1 MNTESTLNIKKH
13 YWRKDITGLRA
24 VAVLPVLLYH
34 AFPSLLPGG
43 FFGVDIFFIISG
55 YLIAGIIFRGLIDN
69 NFSYCDFYVK
79 RIKRILPNLVTLLL
93 AVALCGWFVLT
104 TEEYKSLGRHI
115 YSSAAFY
122 QNFRL
127 LSDVDYFDLAAN
139 EKPLLHLWSLAIE
152 EQFYIVF
159 PIICTLVWSIF
170 KRSSKAIGICVLVIT
185 LGSLTL
191 CLNTTDNSQRFY
203 FPLSR
208 FWELGIGIIIAYAES
223 FYRLNTKNFDKN
235 LRNSLSA
242 LGLLMIAG
250 SFFFYDTQIKT
261 PGLFSLLPTLGAAL
275 LIFANDDAV
284 INRSLLSW
292 KLMTFIGLISY
303 SLYLW
308 HWPLI
313 AYLTI
318 VMPKAPQWYYGIALL
333 MSFPISVLVYSL
345 IENPIRRMK
354 SNSIVVSGLLVLLI
368 ICIGLGQLV
377 KQLDGFPQRGIAQIY
392 GFTNDFTYHQVLRKQ
407 LFHGVKVNVA
417 DRSLPPP
424 EILFVG
430 DSHIQQYAPRAK
442 LVGVQHHKNVAFL
455 DVGGCLI
462 SNGVS
467 FNGYEIC
474 KEMPAKLKQTL
485 QAPTI
490 KTIVIGQIWGAYQH
504 KMPEAFQ
511 QGVDE
516 YIELIQQYA
525 KNKKV
530 FILLDPPWDY
540 GSYDLKKHIKNRF
553 DIEGFIK
560 DDFHVDYPKENY
572 WQMGNLYVEE
582 KMSPYAEIIKTEHY
596 VCPNKKCNLR
606 FYKDDDHLRSSYVE
620 KNAFWIDRVFQ

>member
-34 AFPSLLPGG
+34 AFPGLMPGG

-69 NFSYCDFYVK
+69 SFSYCDFYVK

-93 AVALCGWFVLT
+93 AVALFGWFVLT
-104 TEEYKSLGRHI
+104 TEEYKSLGQHI

-127 LSDVDYFDLAAN
+127 LSDIDYFDLAAN
-139 EKPLLHLWSLAIE
+139 QKPLLHLWSLAIE

-170 KRSSKAIGICVLVIT
+170 KRSSRAIGVCVLVIT
-185 LGSLTL
+185 LGSLIL
-191 CLNTTDNSQRFY
+191 CLYTPDNSQRFY

-223 FYRLNTKNFDKN
+223 FYQLNTKNLDKN
-235 LRNSLSA
+235 IRNGLSV
-242 LGLLMIAG
+242 LGLLMIVV

-345 IENPIRRMK
+345 IENPIRRIK
-354 SNSIVVSGLLVLLI
+354 SKTFIVYGLIFTLVV
-368 ICIGLGQLV
+368 CITLGQLI
-377 KQLDGFPQRGIAQIY
+377 KRKDGLPLREIAITMS
-392 GFTNDFTYHQVLRKQ
+392 FSNDFTYSKVVKKAKIADVQADVTDTNIEPTA
-407 LFHGVKVNVA
+407 LF
-417 DRSLPPP
+417 
-424 EILFVG
+424 IG
-430 DSHIQQYAPRAK
+430 DSHIEQYAPRVK
-442 LVGVQHHKNVAFL
+442 LVADKLGSSAVFL
-455 DVGGCLI
+455 TSGGCLASI
-462 SNGVS
+462 GFNSSNS
-467 FNGYEIC
+467 DNC
-474 KEMPAKLKQTL
+474 RQLPAKIVKLASLPQ
-485 QAPTI
+485 I
-490 KTIVIGQIWGAYQH
+490 KTIVIGQMWGAYKNSH
-504 KMPEAFQ
+504 PNSFQ
-511 QGVDE
+511 QGVE
-516 YIELIQQYA
+516 KYIEIIQKYG
-525 KNKKV
+525 KDKKV
-530 FILLDPPWDY
+530 IVLLDAPWDY
-540 GSYDLKKHIKNRF
+540 GSYDLKNQLNRLHANQLKNT
-553 DIEGFIK
+553 GFL
-560 DDFHVDYPKENY
+560 VDYPTNNDWLK
-572 WQMGNLYVEE
+572 GNLYIEE
-582 KMSPYAEIIKTEHY
+582 KMSSYSVILKTEHL
-596 VCPNKKCNLR
+596 VCPDKRCNLMN
-606 FYKDDDHLRSSYVE
+606 YKDDDHLRSSYV
-620 KNAFWIDRVFQ
+620 KANAFWIDEILTK

>member
-34 AFPSLLPGG
+34 AFPGLMPGG

-55 YLIAGIIFRGLIDN
+55 NLIAGIIFRGLIDN
-69 NFSYCDFYVK
+69 SFSYCDFYVK

-93 AVALCGWFVLT
+93 AVALFGWFVLT
-104 TEEYKSLGRHI
+104 TEEYKSLGQHI

-127 LSDVDYFDLAAN
+127 LSDIDYFDLAAN
-139 EKPLLHLWSLAIE
+139 QKPLLHLWSLAIE

-170 KRSSKAIGICVLVIT
+170 KRSSRAIGVCVLVIT
-185 LGSLTL
+185 LGSLIL
-191 CLNTTDNSQRFY
+191 CLYTPDNSQRFY

-208 FWELGIGIIIAYAES
+208 FWELGIGIIIAYAEN
-223 FYRLNTKNFDKN
+223 FYQLNTKNLDKN
-235 LRNSLSA
+235 IRNGLSV
-242 LGLLMIAG
+242 LGLLMIVV

-313 AYLTI
+313 AYLSI
-318 VMPKAPQWYYGIALL
+318 VMPKAPQWYYAIALL

-354 SNSIVVSGLLVLLI
+354 SKTFIVYGLILALI
-368 ICIGLGQLV
+368 ACIGLGQFI
-377 KQLDGFPQRGIAQIY
+377 KKAEGIPSRAIAVALS
-392 GFTNDFTYHQVLRKQ
+392 FSNDFTYHDVVKEVKLY
-407 LFHGVKVNVA
+407 GVKVDVTNKNVE
-417 DRSLPPP
+417 PTT
-424 EILFVG
+424 LFIG
-430 DSHIQQYAPRAK
+430 DSHIQQYAPRVKVVTDK
-442 LVGVQHHKNVAFL
+442 LGSSAAFL
-455 DVGGCLI
+455 TSGGCLASI
-462 SNGVS
+462 GLNSSNS
-467 FNGYEIC
+467 ENCRELPNKI
-474 KEMPAKLKQTL
+474 EKLTALPQ
-485 QAPTI
+485 I
-490 KTIVIGQIWGAYQH
+490 KTIVIGQMWGVYKKGH
-504 KMPEAFQ
+504 PDNFQ
-511 QGVDE
+511 KAIEQ
-516 YIELIQQYA
+516 YIELVQKYGQG
-525 KNKKV
+525 KKV
-530 FILLDPPWDY
+530 FILLDAPWDY
-540 GSYDLKKHIKNRF
+540 DSYDIKKRIENRLNLDVF
-553 DIEGFIK
+553 NK
-560 DDFHVDYPKENY
+560 TNFHVTYPQNEDWLK
-572 WQMGNLYVEE
+572 GNLYVAD
-582 KMSPYAEIIKTEHY
+582 KMSPYATMIKTEHL
-596 VCPNKKCNLR
+596 VCPNKTCNLKN
-606 FYKDDDHLRSSYVE
+606 YKDADHLRSSYV
-620 KNAFWIDRVFQ
+620 KANAFWIDEILTK

>member
-170 KRSSKAIGICVLVIT
+170 KRSASAIGICVLAIT
-185 LGSLTL
+185 LGSFAL
-191 CLNTTDNSQRFY
+191 CLNIGDNSQRFY

-223 FYRLNTKNFDKN
+223 FYQLNTKNIDKN
-235 LRNSLSA
+235 IRNSLSV
-242 LGLLMIAG
+242 LGLLMICM

-333 MSFPISVLVYSL
+333 MSFPLSL
-345 IENPIRRMK
+345 I
-354 SNSIVVSGLLVLLI
+354 
-368 ICIGLGQLV
+368 
-377 KQLDGFPQRGIAQIY
+377 
-392 GFTNDFTYHQVLRKQ
+392 
-407 LFHGVKVNVA
+407 
-417 DRSLPPP
+417 
-424 EILFVG
+424 
-430 DSHIQQYAPRAK
+430 HI
-442 LVGVQHHKNVAFL
+442 
-455 DVGGCLI
+455 
-462 SNGVS
+462 
-467 FNGYEIC
+467 
-474 KEMPAKLKQTL
+474 
-485 QAPTI
+485 
-490 KTIVIGQIWGAYQH
+490 
-504 KMPEAFQ
+504 
-511 QGVDE
+511 
-516 YIELIQQYA
+516 
-525 KNKKV
+525 
-530 FILLDPPWDY
+530 
-540 GSYDLKKHIKNRF
+540 
-553 DIEGFIK
+553 
-560 DDFHVDYPKENY
+560 
-572 WQMGNLYVEE
+572 
-582 KMSPYAEIIKTEHY
+582 
-596 VCPNKKCNLR
+596 
-606 FYKDDDHLRSSYVE
+606 
-620 KNAFWIDRVFQ
+620 